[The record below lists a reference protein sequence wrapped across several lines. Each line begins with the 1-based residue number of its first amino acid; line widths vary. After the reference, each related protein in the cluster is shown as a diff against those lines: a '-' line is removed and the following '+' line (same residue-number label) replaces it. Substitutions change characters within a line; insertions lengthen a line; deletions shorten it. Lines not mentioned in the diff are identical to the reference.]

1 MARLFVYMTFIP
13 ILRFII
19 LNYAPIS
26 HFKSFLWAL
35 FASPSMILVLVQ
47 SLYPVLKYGAC
58 LVLFGIKVH
67 KSFSFFPSRQFSS
80 SPYHCMTSVCES
92 LCFAIRTQALTKT
105 ATSVYNSWISSAGV
119 RRGQQRLP
127 EVVSLWL
134 PHPPAP
140 AGYCDTPSPR

>member
-1 MARLFVYMTFIP
+1 MTFIP

-47 SLYPVLKYGAC
+47 SLYPVLKYGTC
-58 LVLFGIKVH
+58 PILLSIKVC
-67 KSFSFFPSRQFSS
+67 KSISFFFSQQFSP

-92 LCFAIRTQALTKT
+92 LCFVIRILELRKT
-105 ATSVYNSWISSAGV
+105 ATSVYNSWISSAAV
-119 RRGQQRLP
+119 RRGPRQLP
-127 EVVSLWL
+127 EAVSLWL

-140 AGYCDTPSPR
+140 AGYCAAASPR